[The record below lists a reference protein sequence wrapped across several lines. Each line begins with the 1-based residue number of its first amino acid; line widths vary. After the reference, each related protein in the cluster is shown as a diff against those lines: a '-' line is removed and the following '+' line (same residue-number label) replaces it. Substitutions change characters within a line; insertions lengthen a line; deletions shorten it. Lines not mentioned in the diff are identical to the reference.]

1 MKEWLVVL
9 EGKEVSTIY
18 GPELKFIDLRYIIGE
33 FRRVKGEILV
43 ILTSHIEKYGNY
55 HIKVGINRVVSPEQ
69 QEINKEL
76 IIILLGISKD
86 GSKYGFLIAR
96 TNGYTL
102 IIGVWPESYAENVKK
117 SERAFREKIIAM
129 VNNPENWE
137 RVDIIVSSR
146 R

>member
-9 EGKEVSTIY
+9 EGKEVSAMY
-18 GPELKFIDLRYIIGE
+18 GSELKFIDLRDIIGE

-43 ILTSHIEKYGNY
+43 ILTSYIEKYDNY
-55 HIKVGINRVVSPEQ
+55 HIRVGINRVVSSEQ
-69 QEINKEL
+69 QEVNKEL
-76 IIILLGISKD
+76 IIVLLGISKD

-96 TNGYTL
+96 TNGYML
-102 IIGVWPESYAENVKK
+102 IIGIWPEAYAENVKK
-117 SERAFREKIIAM
+117 SERAFREKIVSM

-137 RVDIIVSSR
+137 RIDIIVSSR